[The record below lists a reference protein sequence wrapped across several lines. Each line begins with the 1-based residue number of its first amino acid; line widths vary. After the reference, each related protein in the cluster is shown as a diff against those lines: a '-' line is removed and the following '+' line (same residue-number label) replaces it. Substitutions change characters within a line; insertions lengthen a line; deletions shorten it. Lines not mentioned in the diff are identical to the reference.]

1 MALPER
7 GFQLG
12 ILPERKID
20 KRALVTSYGLI
31 TFVLILLINL
41 SLLLPEKLQLKQ
53 YHVTELIPMPALKP
67 MPEPVKRTQI
77 KAKLLPAVKLPVFEQ
92 PKLVVPREARREA
105 PQPVDAPKVVVN
117 QFAAPQL
124 RLVSGGARPQLVH
137 TGDFGGS
144 SQTPTVNAAVQKVQ
158 TGGFGDPN
166 GLKGTGKEGAK
177 LYAAAAGGFDMPV
190 GAGQGNGSGGA
201 KGIKG
206 TVASAD
212 FGNGI
217 ASGGNGDGRSNGRGS
232 GISTGGFGSEQ
243 VVHGGPKIQTAD
255 TGPATT
261 AVEITVKPKPVYTVE
276 SRNLKVAAAVV
287 VSLSAAEQEA
297 ATSQPS
303 AQTAQPTQQAGPAQ
317 ASQPAPAAQPA
328 TLAAP
333 TTMDQV
339 VDRFIER
346 EHGLMKML
354 ANRTPV
360 VETYLQNLTADP
372 QLGPIPSADH
382 YFLGR
387 MDMGES
393 VDRKDY
399 LKEQDKGMQT
409 RLMGGF
415 QKLFKVQYQPMGFS
429 WMVYADRTDFDR
441 EHYDFHYVRREFLG
455 DVRCLVFDITPKKS
469 AGKGRFLG
477 RVWIEDQDYNIV
489 RLNGTYAPAP
499 RNSYFFHMDSWRL
512 NLIPGYWVPSY
523 IYSEEGDFSAGV
535 KNKTAFKAQTRI
547 WGYDLKKGGKDDEL
561 TQIRV
566 DSVKDESAAAQD
578 ASPLQ
583 AERVWQQ
590 QAEDNVI
597 ERLTS
602 AGLVAPEGDVDRI
615 LQTLVN
621 NMEGRTN
628 IACPRPVRTRVLL
641 TAPLETF
648 SVGNTIVI
656 SRGLI
661 DVLPDEASLA
671 AVLSHELAH
680 IVLGHNLGSK
690 FAFNDR
696 MLFSDDS
703 TYNNL
708 GFKHIP
714 EEETAADKKAVD
726 LLNNSPY
733 AQKLDNVGLF
743 LKALQT
749 RAPQINALLTTH

>member
-1 MALPER
+1 MCTSKWIFTAAL
-7 GFQLG
+7 
-12 ILPERKID
+12 
-20 KRALVTSYGLI
+20 LVS
-31 TFVLILLINL
+31 V
-41 SLLLPEKLQLKQ
+41 SAAQQASDSQSSAPPQ
-53 YHVTELIPMPALKP
+53 
-67 MPEPVKRTQI
+67 
-77 KAKLLPAVKLPVFEQ
+77 
-92 PKLVVPREARREA
+92 A
-105 PQPVDAPKVVVN
+105 PQ
-117 QFAAPQL
+117 
-124 RLVSGGARPQLVH
+124 
-137 TGDFGGS
+137 
-144 SQTPTVNAAVQKVQ
+144 SQT
-158 TGGFGDPN
+158 
-166 GLKGTGKEGAK
+166 
-177 LYAAAAGGFDMPV
+177 
-190 GAGQGNGSGGA
+190 
-201 KGIKG
+201 
-206 TVASAD
+206 
-212 FGNGI
+212 
-217 ASGGNGDGRSNGRGS
+217 
-232 GISTGGFGSEQ
+232 ST
-243 VVHGGPKIQTAD
+243 A
-255 TGPATT
+255 
-261 AVEITVKPKPVYTVE
+261 
-276 SRNLKVAAAVV
+276 
-287 VSLSAAEQEA
+287 
-297 ATSQPS
+297 
-303 AQTAQPTQQAGPAQ
+303 
-317 ASQPAPAAQPA
+317 PAPTPS
-328 TLAAP
+328 TLPQP

-354 ANRTPV
+354 SNRTPV

-372 QLGPIPSADH
+372 QLGPVPSADH

-387 MDMGES
+387 MDMGETI
-393 VDRKDY
+393 DRKDY
-399 LKEQDKGMQT
+399 LKQQDKGMET

-415 QKLFKVQYQPMGFS
+415 NKLFKVQYQPLGFS

-441 EHYDFHYVRREFLG
+441 EHYEVHYIRREFLG
-455 DVRCLVFDITPKKS
+455 EVRSLGLDVTPKKG
-469 AGKGRFLG
+469 AGRGRFLG
-477 RVWIEDQDYNIV
+477 RIWVEDQEYNIV
-489 RLNGTYAPAP
+489 RLNGTYYPAP

-512 NLIPGYWVPSY
+512 NLIPGYWVPAY

-535 KNKTAFKAQTRI
+535 KNKMAFKAQTRI

-566 DSVKDESAAAQD
+566 DSVKDESASTQD

-590 QAEDNVI
+590 QAEDNVV

-602 AGLVAPEGDVDRI
+602 AGLLAPDGEVDKI
-615 LQTLVN
+615 LQTVVN
-621 NMEGRTN
+621 NLEVTN
-628 IACPRPVRTRVLL
+628 NIDLPRPVRTRVLL

-690 FAFNDR
+690 YAFNDR

-714 EEETAADKKAVD
+714 EEEAAADKKAVD

-743 LKALQT
+743 LKALQA
-749 RAPQINALLTTH
+749 RATQLNALLTTHLGNSLASNGTIDRLAALESKGPALDNNKLDQVAALPLGGRVKINPWDDKAEMVKTAPVAITSARDKMPFEVTPFYPRLARFGTNNAAPNNPATATNAAPSNKKKSISWGRAPLKARLPHLNEPGL

>member
-1 MALPER
+1 MRTWKWIFTAALLASMSAAA
-7 GFQLG
+7 QQS
-12 ILPERKID
+12 
-20 KRALVTSYGLI
+20 A
-31 TFVLILLINL
+31 
-41 SLLLPEKLQLKQ
+41 
-53 YHVTELIPMPALKP
+53 
-67 MPEPVKRTQI
+67 
-77 KAKLLPAVKLPVFEQ
+77 Q
-92 PKLVVPREARREA
+92 P
-105 PQPVDAPKVVVN
+105 
-117 QFAAPQL
+117 
-124 RLVSGGARPQLVH
+124 
-137 TGDFGGS
+137 
-144 SQTPTVNAAVQKVQ
+144 QTP
-158 TGGFGDPN
+158 
-166 GLKGTGKEGAK
+166 
-177 LYAAAAGGFDMPV
+177 
-190 GAGQGNGSGGA
+190 
-201 KGIKG
+201 
-206 TVASAD
+206 AS
-212 FGNGI
+212 
-217 ASGGNGDGRSNGRGS
+217 
-232 GISTGGFGSEQ
+232 Q
-243 VVHGGPKIQTAD
+243 PTAD
-255 TGPATT
+255 ATT
-261 AVEITVKPKPVYTVE
+261 A
-276 SRNLKVAAAVV
+276 
-287 VSLSAAEQEA
+287 Q
-297 ATSQPS
+297 
-303 AQTAQPTQQAGPAQ
+303 PAQ
-317 ASQPAPAAQPA
+317 QPAPAANQPGQA
-328 TLAAP
+328 QSTAPTVVPPPAAMPAP

-339 VDRFIER
+339 VSLFIER
-346 EHGLMKML
+346 EHGLIKVL

-372 QLGPIPSADH
+372 QLGPIPSEDH

-387 MDMGES
+387 LDMGES

-399 LKEQDKGMQT
+399 LKEEEKGMQS
-409 RLMGGF
+409 RLLGGF
-415 QKLFKVQYQPMGFS
+415 QKLYKVQYQPTGFS

-441 EHYDFHYVRREFLG
+441 EHYDFSYVRREFLG
-455 DVRCLVFDITPKKS
+455 DVRCLVFDVKPKPKS
-469 AGKGRFLG
+469 GRGRFLG
-477 RVWIEDQDYNIV
+477 RVWVEDQDYNIV

-512 NLIPGYWVPSY
+512 NLIPGYWVPSF

-561 TQIRV
+561 TNIRV
-566 DSVKDESAAAQD
+566 DSVQDNSATAQD

-602 AGLVAPEGDVDRI
+602 AGLLAPEGDVDHI
-615 LQTLVN
+615 LQTVVN
-621 NMEGRTN
+621 NLEVTN
-628 IACPRPVRTRVLL
+628 NIDLPRPVRTRVLL

-690 FAFNDR
+690 YAFNDR

-703 TYNNL
+703 TYQNL

-726 LLNNSPY
+726 LLKNSPY
-733 AQKLDNVGLF
+733 AQKLDAVGLF

-749 RAPQINALLTTH
+749 KAPQLSALLTTHLGNTLAENGAVSRLTALSTQGPALDVNKLDQIAALPLGGRVKINPWDDKAEMVKTAPVAITSARDKMPFEVTPFYPRLARYSAAAATPAPAATAANAGPGN

>member
-1 MALPER
+1 MRTWKWMFTAAL
-7 GFQLG
+7 L
-12 ILPERKID
+12 
-20 KRALVTSYGLI
+20 A
-31 TFVLILLINL
+31 
-41 SLLLPEKLQLKQ
+41 
-53 YHVTELIPMPALKP
+53 
-67 MPEPVKRTQI
+67 
-77 KAKLLPAVKLPVFEQ
+77 
-92 PKLVVPREARREA
+92 
-105 PQPVDAPKVVVN
+105 
-117 QFAAPQL
+117 
-124 RLVSGGARPQLVH
+124 
-137 TGDFGGS
+137 
-144 SQTPTVNAAVQKVQ
+144 
-158 TGGFGDPN
+158 
-166 GLKGTGKEGAK
+166 
-177 LYAAAAGGFDMPV
+177 
-190 GAGQGNGSGGA
+190 
-201 KGIKG
+201 
-206 TVASAD
+206 
-212 FGNGI
+212 
-217 ASGGNGDGRSNGRGS
+217 
-232 GISTGGFGSEQ
+232 
-243 VVHGGPKIQTAD
+243 
-255 TGPATT
+255 
-261 AVEITVKPKPVYTVE
+261 
-276 SRNLKVAAAVV
+276 
-287 VSLSAAEQEA
+287 SLSAAAQQA
-297 ATSQPS
+297 GSQPS
-303 AQTAQPTQQAGPAQ
+303 AQATAPDATQTAQPSAASNGQPTQQA
-317 ASQPAPAAQPA
+317 APAAPTASQQAPPA

-339 VDRFIER
+339 VTLFIQR
-346 EHGLMKML
+346 EHGLIKAL
-354 ANRTPV
+354 SNRTPV

-372 QLGPIPSADH
+372 QLGPVPSEDH

-399 LKEQDKGMQT
+399 LKEQNGMQA

-415 QKLFKVQYQPMGFS
+415 NKLFKVQYQPIGFS

-441 EHYDFHYVRREFLG
+441 EHYDFHYIRREFLG
-455 DVRCLVFDITPKKS
+455 DVRCLVFDVMPKKNS
-469 AGKGRFLG
+469 GKGRFLG
-477 RVWIEDQDYNIV
+477 RVWVEDQEFNIV

-535 KNKTAFKAQTRI
+535 KNKMAFKAQTRI

-566 DSVKDESAAAQD
+566 DSVKDESPTMQD

-590 QAEDNVI
+590 QAEDNVV

-602 AGLVAPEGDVDRI
+602 AGLLAPDGDVDKI
-615 LQTLVN
+615 LQTVVN
-621 NMEGRTN
+621 NLEVTN
-628 IACPRPVRTRVLL
+628 NIDLPRPVRTRVLL

-696 MLFSDDS
+696 MLFNDDS
-703 TYNNL
+703 TYQNL

-714 EEETAADKKAVD
+714 EEEQAADKKAVE
-726 LLNNSPY
+726 LLKNSPY

-743 LKALQT
+743 LKALQL
-749 RAPQINALLTTH
+749 RGPALGALLTTHLGNPLAENGTVNRLSALASQGPALDMNKLDQIAALPLGGRIKMDPWSDKVEMVKAAPVAITSARDKMPFEVTPFFPRLARYGAGANAAPSTAASNSNPGN